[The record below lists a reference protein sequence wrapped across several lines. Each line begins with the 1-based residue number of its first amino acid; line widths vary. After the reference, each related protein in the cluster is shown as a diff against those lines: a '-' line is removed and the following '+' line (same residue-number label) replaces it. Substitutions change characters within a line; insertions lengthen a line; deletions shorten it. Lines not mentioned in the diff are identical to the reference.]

1 MSLLST
7 DSGYAS
13 MTPEVESPTA
23 STAAKRRSFFVLP
36 SLGFLKRKDKG
47 ALHLEVPQESNHA
60 SDWPLRP
67 QLPTREPSTL
77 PTSAESLTV

>member
-13 MTPEVESPTA
+13 MTPELESPTV
-23 STAAKRRSFFVLP
+23 STAAKRRSLFVLP
-36 SLGFLKRKDKG
+36 SLGFLKRKDK
-47 ALHLEVPQESNHA
+47 AAVHLEVPQESNHA

-67 QLPTREPSTL
+67 QAPARELDTL
-77 PTSAESLTV
+77 LTPVESLTV

>member
-13 MTPEVESPTA
+13 MTTECESPTA

-36 SLGFLKRKDKG
+36 SLGFLKRKEK
-47 ALHLEVPQESNHA
+47 AAVHLEVSQESNHA
-60 SDWPLRP
+60 SDWPVRP
-67 QLPTREPSTL
+67 QAPAREPPTL
-77 PTSAESLTV
+77 PTPAESLTV